1 MTKIWAKQALT
12 TEGWQSG
19 VALTIDNSGKI
30 VSIEANS
37 PPSGHQVGIALPA
50 PANLHSHGFQR
61 ALAGLTEVRSQD
73 NPTDSFWTWR
83 KLMYEF
89 INLLQPEDIEAITA
103 FAQMEMLESGFASV
117 AEFHYV
123 HHNAGG
129 SPYDDVAE
137 LSKRII
143 AAADQSGIGLTLLPV
158 FYQFGGCGKKELQS
172 QQYRFANDL
181 DSYTKLFDEVSR
193 AITKLPADSNMG
205 MAAHS
210 LRAVDPFDLVE
221 LSRHKPTLPFHVH
234 VAEQVKEV
242 EEFQGYFGARP
253 VEWLIQ
259 NADLDETW
267 CLVHATHMT
276 QTETRDLASSGA
288 VAGLCPITEANLGD
302 GIFFGAEFSGAGGKF
317 GIGTDSNVNISLCE
331 ELRTLEYSQRLQH
344 QERSVLAQPGISSG
358 RALFDSVSV
367 GGDLALK
374 RGGGA
379 LQPGRVA
386 DILVLDEESIELTG
400 LSGDTVLDSFVFSG
414 DNRMV
419 SEVWSA
425 GRHVVKD
432 GKHINRH
439 EIQTNFKQVRSHL
452 LRKL

>member
-12 TEGWQSG
+12 AEGWKSD
-19 VALTIDNSGKI
+19 VAITIDNAGKI
-30 VSIEANS
+30 AAVDNNS
-37 PPSGHQVGIALPA
+37 VPSGHQVGFALPA

-61 ALAGLTEVRSQD
+61 ALAGLTEARSRD
-73 NPTDSFWTWR
+73 NPFDSFWTWR

-129 SPYDDVAE
+129 RPYDDVAE
-137 LSKRII
+137 LSNRII

-158 FYQFGGCGKKELQS
+158 FYQYGGCGKKELQS
-172 QQYRFANDL
+172 QQHRFANDL
-181 DSYTKLFDEVSR
+181 DSYTKLFEDISQ
-193 AITKLPADSNMG
+193 AITELSPDSKMG
-205 MAAHS
+205 IAAHS
-210 LRAVDPFDLVE
+210 LRAVDPIDLIE
-221 LSRHKPTLPFHVH
+221 LSRHKPKLPFHVH
-234 VAEQVKEV
+234 VAEQSKEI
-242 EEFQGYFGARP
+242 EEFQTYFGARP
-253 VEWLIQ
+253 VEWLVQ

-267 CLVHATHMT
+267 CLIHATHMT
-276 QTETRDLASSGA
+276 QCETRDLANSGA

-302 GIFFGAEFSGAGGKF
+302 GIFNGVEFVRQGGKF

-367 GGDLALK
+367 GGNSALK
-374 RGGGA
+374 RGAGA
-379 LQPGRVA
+379 LQPGRIA

-400 LSGDTVLDSFVFSG
+400 LSGDTVLDAFVFTG
-414 DNRMV
+414 DSRMV

-432 GKHINRH
+432 GKHINHH
-439 EIQTNFKQVRSHL
+439 EIQTNFKKVLSHL